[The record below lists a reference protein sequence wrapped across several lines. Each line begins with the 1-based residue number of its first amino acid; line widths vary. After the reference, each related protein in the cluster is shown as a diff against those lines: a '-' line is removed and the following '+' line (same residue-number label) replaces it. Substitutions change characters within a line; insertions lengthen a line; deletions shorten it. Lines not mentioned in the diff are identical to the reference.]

1 MTTGIAAFRIA
12 LTQALSFGLSPA
24 PGMIWVTHEDP
35 EAELGQVAASEK
47 RHVSRARPVRLCEQ
61 SKPRA

>member
-12 LTQALSFGLSPA
+12 LTQTLSFGLSPA

-35 EAELGQVAASEK
+35 EVEMGAEMGQVAASEQ
-47 RHVSRARPVRLCEQ
+47 RPVSRARQVRISE
-61 SKPRA
+61 